1 MMNDDKKKWTYKTL
15 LLQCFI
21 LSGLIP
27 ARNAMEEQSKYVLHE
42 AAREGRSTVT
52 NLMRFHIG

>member
-1 MMNDDKKKWTYKTL
+1 MMIKKLTYKTL

-21 LSGLIP
+21 LSGLIS
-27 ARNAMEEQSKYVLHE
+27 ARNAMEEQSKYALHE